1 MTGTSSANPSKLEA
15 AAQAV
20 PAELRTALASAPAVL
35 NERVAVFTRGH
46 QSPDRITVSADA
58 LAGSL
63 ATVVARG
70 NQLDAHLIRVAAAFR
85 TAGGN
90 GRPPGFVG
98 PIAGD
103 VLRLD
108 DGVLLAE
115 LARWNDP
122 QPLAFR
128 PGPDGGYEVRGPDG
142 HWYTMRDAPPVGGVP
157 LDRQQEV
164 TDFGNSPWF
173 AVSAAFII
181 GVTGGQTQPMSRA
194 APPSAYEHIHLDEN
208 GYPVAEPGVTG
219 HTPVLGGRPPGD
231 PPPDPDSP
239 QGNIRAYAFEGAA
252 LGLNG
257 LIEAGKHANAR
268 HKNVFRTQ
276 TTFYVDPQS
285 GQRVAVVDAASI
297 RYSNDDNEAIVTS
310 GRLSSDDDGRAVLV
324 PRPPDPPD
332 PDAPACPSPD
342 QQAMRPPT
350 TLRIPL
356 EEKD

>member
-35 NERVAVFTRGH
+35 SDRVAAFRAGE
-46 QSPDRITVSADA
+46 QSPERITVSADA

-85 TAGGN
+85 AAGGD

-103 VLRLD
+103 VLHLD
-108 DGVLLAE
+108 DSVLLAE

-128 PGPDGGYEVRGPDG
+128 PGPDGGYEARGPDG
-142 HWYTMRDAPPVGGVP
+142 HWYTMRDAPPRGGVP

-164 TDFGNSPWF
+164 TNLGNSPWF
-173 AVSAAFII
+173 AVSAAFLI

-194 APPSAYEHIHLDEN
+194 APPSAYEHIHLDAN

-219 HTPVLGGRPPGD
+219 HTPVLGGLPPGD

-276 TTFYVDPQS
+276 TTFYIDPQS

-310 GRLSSDDDGRAVLV
+310 GRLSTDDDGRAVLV

-342 QQAMRPPT
+342 QPAIRPAT

-356 EEKD
+356 EERD